1 MAEVLAGPVVVV
13 CMSTLCSAGFSV
25 SDGTQGLLFPFSV
38 MECRT
43 SESNRRTGSRLQ
55 REGSKEKGKIPS
67 NRFRHCGRSVESAFV
82 PERPSV
88 QFSSGGGQQQVR
100 RHPFAGGQLGVDLLV
115 GVRVGAY
122 GADPPIGKSPNLAAA
137 QGAHRAFRA
146 KVQDPGIELVDVV
159 VPAVPGEESVETVR
173 CLLVPA
179 GRPDRG
185 VAAVAHLDVIAP
197 AVRPI
202 KLLVDSTSHHK
213 TSSS

>member
-137 QGAHRAFRA
+137 QGAHRAFQR
-146 KVQDPGIELVDVV
+146 VDQI
-159 VPAVPGEESVETVR
+159 AVWQP
-173 CLLVPA
+173 
-179 GRPDRG
+179 
-185 VAAVAHLDVIAP
+185 
-197 AVRPI
+197 
-202 KLLVDSTSHHK
+202 SH
-213 TSSS
+213 TWT

>member
-100 RHPFAGGQLGVDLLV
+100 RHSFAGGQLGGDLLV
-115 GVRVGAY
+115 GVRVGAHR
-122 GADPPIGKSPNLAAA
+122 ADPAIGKRPNLAETQRACRA
-137 QGAHRAFRA
+137 VGAEIQH
-146 KVQDPGIELVDVV
+146 PE
-159 VPAVPGEESVETVR
+159 
-173 CLLVPA
+173 
-179 GRPDRG
+179 
-185 VAAVAHLDVIAP
+185 VIAEKFDRATGVP
-197 AVRPI
+197 TRSCRGAGDQESRNVEE
-202 KLLVDSTSHHK
+202 D
-213 TSSS
+213 